1 MNHKIFMISLGC
13 EKNKVDAE
21 IMLFKIKE
29 AGYEIVLKP
38 ELADAVIINTC
49 GFIEAA
55 KEEAI
60 EEIFN
65 IVRLKQQGKV
75 KYILVSGCLAERYKD
90 EILKEIPEVDA
101 VLGIGSNSFI
111 LEILSQVFKN
121 KKVESF
127 GEKICLPL
135 SGKRIRSTPKHYAY
149 LKIAEGCNNKCTF
162 CAIPIIRGQYRS
174 RKMEDIILEARD
186 MAKSG
191 VKELIL
197 IAQDTTRYG
206 EDIYD
211 KLMLPELLKELLKI
225 DEIKWIRIL
234 YCYPDRITDELIDLI
249 AREDRILNYIDLP
262 LQHCNG
268 KILKSMNRSGN
279 KDTLLKLLNKI
290 KTRIPDV
297 VLRSTFIVGFPGET
311 EDDFNELCEY
321 LDEVKFDRVGSF
333 TYSPEEGTKAFDF
346 KDQIDDFVKNKR
358 QDILMRQ
365 QNLINDKKNK
375 SKIGQVI
382 EVIIDGFD
390 ENTESF
396 FGRSRADAPDV
407 DGRVY
412 IYDKSKSF
420 NIGDIIK
427 VKVKDF
433 IDYDLVG
440 EVL

>member
-211 KLMLPELLKELLKI
+211 KLMLEFYTV
-225 DEIKWIRIL
+225 IL
-234 YCYPDRITDELIDLI
+234 
-249 AREDRILNYIDLP
+249 
-262 LQHCNG
+262 
-268 KILKSMNRSGN
+268 
-279 KDTLLKLLNKI
+279 
-290 KTRIPDV
+290 
-297 VLRSTFIVGFPGET
+297 
-311 EDDFNELCEY
+311 
-321 LDEVKFDRVGSF
+321 
-333 TYSPEEGTKAFDF
+333 
-346 KDQIDDFVKNKR
+346 
-358 QDILMRQ
+358 
-365 QNLINDKKNK
+365 
-375 SKIGQVI
+375 I
-382 EVIIDGFD
+382 E
-390 ENTESF
+390 
-396 FGRSRADAPDV
+396 
-407 DGRVY
+407 
-412 IYDKSKSF
+412 
-420 NIGDIIK
+420 
-427 VKVKDF
+427 
-433 IDYDLVG
+433 
-440 EVL
+440 